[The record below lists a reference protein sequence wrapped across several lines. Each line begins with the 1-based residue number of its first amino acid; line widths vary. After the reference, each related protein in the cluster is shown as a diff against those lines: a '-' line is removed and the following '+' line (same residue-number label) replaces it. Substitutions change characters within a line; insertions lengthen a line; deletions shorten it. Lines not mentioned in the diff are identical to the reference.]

1 MGVRMTLTR
10 WRRFFGLF
18 ALLAALTFAVAACG
32 GGDENEGEGGAQTQ
46 AEGGTTERTFPGPKV
61 AYDNGIDYLDPGLAY
76 TVQGWGIMLNTHLGL
91 LTYKQEGGPEGA
103 ELIPAMAE
111 DLPEISEDGL
121 NYKFTVREGLNYS
134 DGTPIKASDFK
145 ATIKR
150 LYMIDSPGVGFFS
163 GIEGAEKF
171 AETKKGDIPGIVTDD
186 AARTIDI
193 TLTKPQGDFLHI

>member
-32 GGDENEGEGGAQTQ
+32 GGDDNESEGGAQTQ
-46 AEGGTTERTFPGPKV
+46 AEGGTTERTYPELKI

-76 TVQGWGIMLNTHLGL
+76 TVQGWGVMLNTHLGL
-91 LTYKQEGGPEGA
+91 LTYKQENGPEGA
-103 ELIPAMAE
+103 ELIPALAE

-121 NYKFTVREGLNYS
+121 TYTFTLREGLKYS
-134 DGTPIKASDFK
+134 DGKDVKASDFK

-150 LYMIDSPGVGFFS
+150 LFMIDSPGVGFFT
-163 GIEGAEKF
+163 GIVGADKF
-171 AETKKGDIPGIVTDD
+171 AETKKGDI
-186 AARTIDI
+186 
-193 TLTKPQGDFLHI
+193 QG